1 MHEDTS
7 NDPDV
12 LSDRI
17 TKALSEEFHVE
28 AGAFATDLSLII
40 DREELFEEYAEW
52 GLVRPNE
59 QNDTLRYN
67 GETIRRF
74 SDEMLGRYQ
83 SQQEGTVDI
92 TITRDRLG
100 YITAVTAFHA
110 GDAEYD
116 RRTHNWYN

>member
-1 MHEDTS
+1 M
-7 NDPDV
+7 
-12 LSDRI
+12 
-17 TKALSEEFHVE
+17 
-28 AGAFATDLSLII
+28 
-40 DREELFEEYAEW
+40 
-52 GLVRPNE
+52 

-116 RRTHNWYN
+116 QRTYNWYY